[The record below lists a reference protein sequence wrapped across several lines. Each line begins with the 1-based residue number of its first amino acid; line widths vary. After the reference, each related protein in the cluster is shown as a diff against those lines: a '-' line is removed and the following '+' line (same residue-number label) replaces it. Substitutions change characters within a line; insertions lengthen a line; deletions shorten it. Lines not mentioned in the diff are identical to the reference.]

1 MTLSKPSM
9 PVVVVAAMAASTLPM
24 WFVQTPPLIDLLG
37 HMGRY
42 QIQLH
47 LADSPALQAHW
58 HYQWSL
64 IGNLGVDLLMEPLG
78 RLMGVERASWLV
90 AALLP
95 PLMILGIVQLARA
108 WHGEIPP
115 TIIAAFP
122 LALSYPWQY
131 GLVNFWLGSALA
143 FLAAA
148 FAAQRPR
155 IGASALGLVLMSL
168 GLWVCHV
175 YGWAIFA
182 ILETARVLAK
192 SPPREWPRRLPRLLP
207 LGAPILV
214 MIGLS
219 YGQYSNALT
228 DGWFEWH
235 HKLSSLLYVLR
246 DQNFLLDTLS
256 LIFVMS
262 VVLAPFRQH
271 MRFATAGLLAAAV
284 LAVATFVLP
293 YRLMGSAW
301 ADARLW
307 PIALMV
313 LIASASPR
321 PAAPPL
327 ARKLLPALLLALF
340 AVRLVAGAIGFAAYD
355 RAYRSHLAALDRVER
370 GARVAV
376 FVRFPCH
383 QDWRRTRLEHI
394 DGMAIVRRDAFTNGQ
409 WDVPGAQLVTPLEA
423 LGSWFNADPSQLVG
437 LDYRCTDDL
446 RPRLA
451 ETIANLPRERFDYI
465 WVLAF
470 DPRTL
475 PSYPG
480 LEPVFTDDRT
490 ILYRI
495 AHP

>member
-1 MTLSKPSM
+1 MRTA
-9 PVVVVAAMAASTLPM
+9 VFAAMIAATLPM
-24 WFVQTPPLIDLLG
+24 WFVHTPPLVDLVG

-42 QIQLH
+42 HIQLH

-58 HYQWSL
+58 QYQWSL

-78 RLMGVERASWLV
+78 RLLGVERASWLV

-95 PLMILGIVQLARA
+95 ALMILGVVQLARA

-131 GLVNFWLGSALA
+131 GLVNYWLAASLA

-148 FAAQRPR
+148 FAAMRPR
-155 IGASALGLVLMSL
+155 IGASAPGLALLSL
-168 GLWVCHV
+168 GLWICHV

-182 ILETARVLAK
+182 ILESARVLAK
-192 SPPREWPRRLPRLLP
+192 APPRERAHCLPRLLP
-207 LGAPILV
+207 LCAPALL
-214 MIGLS
+214 MLALS
-219 YGQYSNALT
+219 YGRYGSAIT

-235 HKLSSLLYVLR
+235 HKLTSLLYVLR

-256 LIFVMS
+256 LLGVMS
-262 VVLAPFRQH
+262 IVLAPFRQH
-271 MRFATAGLLAAAV
+271 MRFAPAGLMAAAALLAAT
-284 LAVATFVLP
+284 LLLP
-293 YRLMGSAW
+293 YRLLGSAW

-307 PIALMV
+307 PIVLMV

-321 PAAPPL
+321 RDAPPFV
-327 ARKLLPALLLALF
+327 RRLLPTLLLALF
-340 AVRLVAGAIGFAAYD
+340 AVRLIVGATGFADYD
-355 RAYRSHLAALDRVER
+355 QAYRSHLAALDRVER
-370 GARVAV
+370 GARIAT

-383 QDWRRTRLEHI
+383 QNWRRSRLEHI

-409 WDVPGAQLVTPLEA
+409 WDVPGAQLLTPLA
-423 LGSWFNADPSQLVG
+423 ARGSRFNADPSQLIG
-437 LDYRCTDDL
+437 LDYRCIDDL

-451 ETIANLPRERFDYI
+451 ETIRSLPRERFDYVWI
-465 WVLAF
+465 LAF
-470 DPRTL
+470 DPKTL

-495 AHP
+495 ARP